1 MVWSAFAQFKK
12 NADAARV
19 AGAGCR
25 RTRDE
30 DASGL
35 RTVRRDRLPGNKRPA
50 DLADMVEH
58 VATLRHAF

>member
-1 MVWSAFAQFKK
+1 MWGAFAQFKK
-12 NADAARV
+12 NADAEWENS
-19 AGAGCR
+19 AGCR